1 MQDIIRVVFGCVPSS
16 FDWVCTSLVFIY
28 CTWRQIN
35 FLVID
40 CYINMMLLC
49 DSMYELI
56 YLLTFTFAWRD
67 ENLEETDRMRNR
79 SNSGVRLDYY
89 QRLLNKTILKYQ
101 VNLPSIFGGF
111 RDIFL
116 FLYLHGKMVLIPKL
130 FMYLPFG

>member
-16 FDWVCTSLVFIY
+16 FDWVYTSLVFIY

-101 VNLPSIFGGF
+101 VNLPSIVGVLWTSSCFVF
-111 RDIFL
+111 AWEN
-116 FLYLHGKMVLIPKL
+116 VLIPK
-130 FMYLPFG
+130 YSCICHFG